1 MSWQVGVDEA
11 GRGPVLG
18 PLIVGVCAI
27 PEGDLALFR
36 EQGVRDS
43 KDLSPKKRR
52 ELEAWFNEQ
61 SKKRRWFGGV
71 INLSAERIDLAMQ
84 NTSLNLLEVEGF
96 QEALLLLPHRAELSV
111 IADACDVN
119 SERFARRIMDGLP
132 DWPWPNS
139 TLRAEHKADEQHP
152 VVSMAS
158 ILAKEARERAVSA
171 IEERL
176 GFSIGSGYPSDPA
189 TQRALPDLCP
199 QTGLDVDLRWGWAT
213 VKRFW
218 ETNRA
223 GDVPVRGK
231 PLTVQRTLFD
241 DTRPRI
247 T

>member
-1 MSWQVGVDEA
+1 MNWHVGVDEA

-18 PLIVGVCAI
+18 PLMVGVCAI
-27 PEGDLALFR
+27 PEGDLALLK

-52 ELEAWFNEQ
+52 ELEDWFTKE
-61 SKKRRWFGGV
+61 SEERGWFGGV
-71 INLSAERIDLAMQ
+71 ITLSAERIDLAMREI
-84 NTSLNLLEVEGF
+84 SLNLLEVQGF
-96 QEALLLLPHRAELSV
+96 QEALLLLPQRSDLSV
-111 IADACDVN
+111 MADACDVN
-119 SERFARRIMDGLP
+119 SERFARRIVDGLP
-132 DWPWPNS
+132 DWPWTNS
-139 TLRAEHKADEQHP
+139 TVRAEHKADERHV

-158 ILAKEARERAVSA
+158 ILAKEARERAVNA

-176 GFSIGSGYPSDPA
+176 GFAIGSGYPSDPT

-223 GDVPVRGK
+223 GHVPIRGK
-231 PLTVQRTLFD
+231 PQTHQRTLFD